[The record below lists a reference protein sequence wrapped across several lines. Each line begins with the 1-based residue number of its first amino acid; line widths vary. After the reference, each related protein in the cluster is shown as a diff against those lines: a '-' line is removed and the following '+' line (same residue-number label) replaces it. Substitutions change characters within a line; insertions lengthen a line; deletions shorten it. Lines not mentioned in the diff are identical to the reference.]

1 MWSTFL
7 IKRKYIVRL
16 LLNARISEIIKMKQL
31 CIYTL
36 SFKHR

>member
-16 LLNARISEIIKMKQL
+16 LLNSRISEIIKMNQL